1 MKYAPAG
8 HALLDVAKFD
18 VIVKEDCLPSQLLK
32 FVDQEKKVW
41 QQFDRVKGIIFT
53 FSLNFKRI

>member
-1 MKYAPAG
+1 MESNILMKYAPAG

-32 FVDQEKKVW
+32 FVDQEKKV
-41 QQFDRVKGIIFT
+41 
-53 FSLNFKRI
+53 

>member
-41 QQFDRVKGIIFT
+41 QTI
-53 FSLNFKRI
+53 